1 MLITSAGANYK
12 TITNLVWSS
21 GIKRQQLKF
30 FEAISSKLRVYGNS
44 TLYLVGQTSGEEQ
57 DNNGKIR
64 IPVYLCNLIMTRTV
78 SIIEIYLALVEK
90 FHK

>member
-12 TITNLVWSS
+12 TITDLVWSS

-30 FEAISSKLRVYGNS
+30 FESISSKLRVYGNS
-44 TLYLVGQTSGEEQ
+44 ILYLVGLTSGEEQ

-64 IPVYLCNLIMTRTV
+64 IPVYLGNLIMTRTV
-78 SIIEIYLALVEK
+78 SIIEIYLALVKK